1 MVGGQ
6 GHTAGRADH
15 SQAVLCWYASA
26 VPILE
31 QRVGSRARADLR
43 FDASGRPI
51 KGETIPFSKELQ
63 QPTRCKLKDPSL
75 EDPEALRE
83 IWKEVIAALDD
94 DDARDPDVA
103 LADWFPDGGDE
114 PIRFPDEPSPS

>member
-1 MVGGQ
+1 MDKDIPPGVQ
-6 GHTAGRADH
+6 IIRRQSFAGMPALYQFLN
-15 SQAVLCWYASA
+15 SASA
-26 VPILE
+26 AVPE
-31 QRVGSRARADLR
+31 RMLR